1 MTPRKAERYDTS
13 EAALDV
19 LMHEHDAGVLGE
31 HDDDVWYRYHDGYAQ
46 AALSVRLPVRPLMT
60 YGHRETLVFF
70 DNLLLESDTRDE
82 LARVRQ
88 DDRSDVAGLLGR
100 VGGECAGA
108 VSVWTPGAERPT
120 TATYRALSGQE
131 LSALFDERHGERL
144 TAAMLESRQV
154 MSGVQRKLVLRRWN
168 NTWQLPLDG
177 AAGTHIIKRASGRY
191 DGLVANELACLAF
204 YRALGLAVP
213 AAHAIA
219 SEDDST
225 EPTLLAIERYD
236 RVEATATED
245 TSTEATST
253 DARSLPPITRV
264 HQEDMCQVTG
274 RLPRRKYQRDGGPG
288 VRDLAAAIRRY
299 SVRPAIDLQDLLTA
313 VVANVCLGNGDAHGK
328 NFALL
333 HSTSGARLA
342 PFYDVVST
350 EVYQSLSP
358 DLSMRFGHS
367 YQPHTLTTD
376 DVQRLAA
383 DLGVAPA
390 KVRSTIEQV
399 TTTLQQAM
407 PDVLHATTA
416 MVGGEVVALSRL
428 EALMRVRVPSV
439 AALARRV

>member
-1 MTPRKAERYDTS
+1 MTPRKADRYDTT

-31 HDDDVWYRYHDGYAQ
+31 HEDDVWYRYRDGYAQ
-46 AALSVRLPVRPLMT
+46 AALSVRLPVRALMT

-108 VSVWTPGAERPT
+108 VSVWTPRAERPT
-120 TATYRALSGQE
+120 TATYRALSE
-131 LSALFDERHGERL
+131 PALAALFDERHGERL

-168 NTWQLPLDG
+168 NTWQLPLNG

-204 YRALGLAVP
+204 YRAIGLVVP

-219 SEDDST
+219 SVGDSN
-225 EPTLLAIERYD
+225 EPTLIAIERYD
-236 RVEATATED
+236 RIEATPTGAL
-245 TSTEATST
+245 
-253 DARSLPPITRV
+253 SLPPITRV

-288 VRDLAAAIRRY
+288 VRDLADAIRRY
-299 SVRPAIDLQDLLTA
+299 SVRPANDLQELLAA
-313 VVANVCLGNGDAHGK
+313 VIANVCLGNGDAHGK

-333 HSTSGARLA
+333 HSASGARLA

-350 EVYQSLSP
+350 EVYPSLSP

-367 YQPHTLTTD
+367 YQPQALTAA

-407 PDVLHATTA
+407 HDVLHATTA
-416 MVGGEVVALSRL
+416 MVGGEVAALSRL
-428 EALMRVRVPSV
+428 EALMRVRLPTV
-439 AALARRV
+439 AELARRV

>member
-19 LMHEHDAGVLGE
+19 LMHEHEAGVLGE
-31 HDDDVWYRYHDGYAQ
+31 HEDDVWYRYRDGYAQ

-88 DDRSDVAGLLGR
+88 DDRTDVAGLLGR

-120 TATYRALSGQE
+120 TATYRALSE
-131 LSALFDERHGERL
+131 PALAALFDERHGERL

-168 NTWQLPLDG
+168 DTWQLPLNG

-225 EPTLLAIERYD
+225 EPTLIAIERYD
-236 RVEATATED
+236 RIEATP
-245 TSTEATST
+245 T

-288 VRDLAAAIRRY
+288 VRDLADAIRRY
-299 SVRPAIDLQDLLTA
+299 SVRPAIDLQELLTA

-333 HSTSGARLA
+333 HTASGARLA

-350 EVYQSLSP
+350 EVYPSLSP

-367 YQPHTLTTD
+367 YQPHTLTTA
-376 DVQRLAA
+376 DVQRVAA
-383 DLGVAPA
+383 DLGVTPA

-416 MVGGEVVALSRL
+416 MVGGEVAALSRL

>member
-1 MTPRKAERYDTS
+1 
-13 EAALDV
+13 
-19 LMHEHDAGVLGE
+19 
-31 HDDDVWYRYHDGYAQ
+31 
-46 AALSVRLPVRPLMT
+46 MT

-82 LARVRQ
+82 LARARQ

-120 TATYRALSGQE
+120 TATYRALSEQE

-168 NTWQLPLDG
+168 DTWQLPLNG

-204 YRALGLAVP
+204 YRAIGLAVP

-225 EPTLLAIERYD
+225 ESTLIAIERYD
-236 RVEATATED
+236 RIEATATD
-245 TSTEATST
+245 ATATE
-253 DARSLPPITRV
+253 ARSLPLITRV

-299 SVRPAIDLQDLLTA
+299 SARPASDLQALLTA

-328 NFALL
+328 NYALL
-333 HSTSGARLA
+333 HTASGARLA

-350 EVYQSLSP
+350 EVYPSLSP

-367 YQPHTLTTD
+367 YQPHTLTTA
-376 DVQRLAA
+376 DVQRLAT

-416 MVGGEVVALSRL
+416 MVGGEVAALSRL
-428 EALMRVRVPSV
+428 EALMRDRLPSV
-439 AALARRV
+439 AELARRV

>member
-19 LMHEHDAGVLGE
+19 LMHEHEAGVLGE
-31 HDDDVWYRYHDGYAQ
+31 HEDDVWYRYRDGYAQ

-88 DDRSDVAGLLGR
+88 DDRTDVAGLLGR

-120 TATYRALSGQE
+120 QATYRALSEQE

-168 NTWQLPLDG
+168 DTWQLPLDG

-219 SEDDST
+219 SVGDSN
-225 EPTLLAIERYD
+225 EPTLIAIERYD
-236 RVEATATED
+236 RIEATTTGALP
-245 TSTEATST
+245 
-253 DARSLPPITRV
+253 LPPIARV

-288 VRDLAAAIRRY
+288 VRDLADAIRRY
-299 SVRPAIDLQDLLTA
+299 SVRPAIDLQELLTA

-333 HSTSGARLA
+333 HTASGARLA

-350 EVYQSLSP
+350 EVYPSLSP

-367 YQPHTLTTD
+367 YQPHTLTTA
-376 DVQRLAA
+376 DVQRVAA
-383 DLGVAPA
+383 DLGVTPA

-416 MVGGEVVALSRL
+416 MVGGEVAALSRL

>member
-1 MTPRKAERYDTS
+1 MNPRRAERYDTT

-19 LMHEHDAGVLGE
+19 LMHEHEAGVLGE
-31 HDDDVWYRYHDGYAQ
+31 HEDDVWYRYRDGYAQ
-46 AALSVRLPVRPLMT
+46 AAVSVRLPVRAST
-60 YGHRETLVFF
+60 YGHRDTLVFF

-108 VSVWTPGAERPT
+108 VSVWTPGTERPT
-120 TATYRALSGQE
+120 QATYRELSE
-131 LSALFDERHGERL
+131 HALSALFDERHGERL

-168 NTWQLPLDG
+168 DTWQLPLNG
-177 AAGTHIIKRASGRY
+177 AAGTHIIKRTSGRY

-204 YRALGLAVP
+204 YRALGLIVP
-213 AAHAIA
+213 AAHAVA
-219 SEDDST
+219 SVGDSA
-225 EPTLLAIERYD
+225 EPTLIAIARYD
-236 RVEATATED
+236 RIEAMT
-245 TSTEATST
+245 T
-253 DARSLPPITRV
+253 DAMSPPPITRL

-288 VRDLAAAIRRY
+288 VRDLAEAIRRY
-299 SVRPAIDLQDLLTA
+299 SARPATDLQDLLTA
-313 VVANVCLGNGDAHGK
+313 LVANVCLGNGDAHGK

-333 HSTSGARLA
+333 HAASGPRLA

-350 EVYQSLSP
+350 EVYPSLSP

-367 YQPHTLTTD
+367 YQPHTLTTA
-376 DVQRLAA
+376 DVQRLAT
-383 DLGVAPA
+383 DLGVVPA
-390 KVRSTIEQV
+390 KVRSAIEQV

-407 PDVLHATTA
+407 HDVLHATTV
-416 MVGGEVVALSRL
+416 MVSVETAALTRL

-439 AALARRV
+439 AELARRV

>member
-19 LMHEHDAGVLGE
+19 LMHEHEAGVLGE
-31 HDDDVWYRYHDGYAQ
+31 HEDDVWYRYRDGYAQ

-88 DDRSDVAGLLGR
+88 DDRTDVAGLLGR

-120 TATYRALSGQE
+120 QATYRALSE
-131 LSALFDERHGERL
+131 PALAALFDERHGERL

-219 SEDDST
+219 SVGDSN
-225 EPTLLAIERYD
+225 EPTLIAIERYD
-236 RVEATATED
+236 RI
-245 TSTEATST
+245 EATST
-253 DARSLPPITRV
+253 DALPLPPIARV

-288 VRDLAAAIRRY
+288 VRDLADAIRRY
-299 SVRPAIDLQDLLTA
+299 SVRPAIDLQELLTA

-333 HSTSGARLA
+333 HTASGARLA

-350 EVYQSLSP
+350 EVYPSLSP

-367 YQPHTLTTD
+367 YQPHTLTTA
-376 DVQRLAA
+376 DVQRVAA
-383 DLGVAPA
+383 DLGVTPA

-416 MVGGEVVALSRL
+416 MVGGEVAALSRL

>member
-19 LMHEHDAGVLGE
+19 LMHEHEAGVLGE
-31 HDDDVWYRYHDGYAQ
+31 HEDDVWYRYRDGYAQ
-46 AALSVRLPVRPLMT
+46 AALSVRLPVRALMT

-108 VSVWTPGAERPT
+108 VSVWTPRAERPT
-120 TATYRALSGQE
+120 TATYRALSE
-131 LSALFDERHGERL
+131 PALAALFDERHGERL

-168 NTWQLPLDG
+168 NTWQLPLNG

-204 YRALGLAVP
+204 YRAIGLVVP

-219 SEDDST
+219 SVGDSN
-225 EPTLLAIERYD
+225 EPTLIAIERYD
-236 RVEATATED
+236 RIEATPTGAL
-245 TSTEATST
+245 
-253 DARSLPPITRV
+253 SLPPITRV

-299 SVRPAIDLQDLLTA
+299 SVRPANDLQELLAA
-313 VVANVCLGNGDAHGK
+313 VIANVCLGNGDAHGK

-333 HSTSGARLA
+333 HSASGARLA

-350 EVYQSLSP
+350 EVYPSLSP

-367 YQPHTLTTD
+367 YQPQALTAA

-407 PDVLHATTA
+407 HDVLHATTA
-416 MVGGEVVALSRL
+416 MVGGEVAALSRL
-428 EALMRVRVPSV
+428 EALMRVRLPTV
-439 AALARRV
+439 AELARRV

>member
-19 LMHEHDAGVLGE
+19 LMHEHEAGVLGE
-31 HDDDVWYRYHDGYAQ
+31 HEDDVWYRYRDGYAQ

-88 DDRSDVAGLLGR
+88 DDRTDVAGLLGR

-120 TATYRALSGQE
+120 TATYRALSE
-131 LSALFDERHGERL
+131 PALAALFDERHGERL

-168 NTWQLPLDG
+168 NTWQLPLNG

-225 EPTLLAIERYD
+225 EPTLIAIERYD
-236 RVEATATED
+236 RIEATP
-245 TSTEATST
+245 T

-288 VRDLAAAIRRY
+288 VRDLADAIRRY
-299 SVRPAIDLQDLLTA
+299 SVRPAIDLQELLTA

-333 HSTSGARLA
+333 HTASGARLA

-350 EVYQSLSP
+350 EVYPSLSP

-367 YQPHTLTTD
+367 YQPHTLTTA
-376 DVQRLAA
+376 DVQRVAA
-383 DLGVAPA
+383 DLGVTPA

-416 MVGGEVVALSRL
+416 MVGGEVAALSRL

>member
-1 MTPRKAERYDTS
+1 MTPRKADRYDTT

-31 HDDDVWYRYHDGYAQ
+31 HEDDVWYRYRDGYAQ
-46 AALSVRLPVRPLMT
+46 AALSVRLPVRALMT

-108 VSVWTPGAERPT
+108 VSVWTPRAERPT
-120 TATYRALSGQE
+120 TATYRALSE
-131 LSALFDERHGERL
+131 PALAALFDERHGERL

-168 NTWQLPLDG
+168 NTWQLPLNG

-204 YRALGLAVP
+204 YRAIGLVVP

-219 SEDDST
+219 SVGDSN
-225 EPTLLAIERYD
+225 EPTLIAIERYD
-236 RVEATATED
+236 RIEATPTGAL
-245 TSTEATST
+245 
-253 DARSLPPITRV
+253 SLPPITRV

-299 SVRPAIDLQDLLTA
+299 SVRPANDLQELLAA
-313 VVANVCLGNGDAHGK
+313 VIANVCLGNGDAHGK

-333 HSTSGARLA
+333 HSASGARLA

-350 EVYQSLSP
+350 EVYPSLSP

-367 YQPHTLTTD
+367 YQPQALTAA

-407 PDVLHATTA
+407 HDVLHATTA
-416 MVGGEVVALSRL
+416 MVGGEVAALSRL
-428 EALMRVRVPSV
+428 EALMRVRLPTV
-439 AALARRV
+439 AELARRV

>member
-19 LMHEHDAGVLGE
+19 LMHEHEAGVLGE
-31 HDDDVWYRYHDGYAQ
+31 HEDDVWYRYRDGYAQ

-88 DDRSDVAGLLGR
+88 DDRTDVAGLLGR

-120 TATYRALSGQE
+120 TATYRALSE
-131 LSALFDERHGERL
+131 PALAALFDERHGERL

-168 NTWQLPLDG
+168 DTWQLPLDG

-219 SEDDST
+219 SVGDSN
-225 EPTLLAIERYD
+225 EPTLIAIERYD
-236 RVEATATED
+236 RIEATTTGALP
-245 TSTEATST
+245 
-253 DARSLPPITRV
+253 LPPIARV

-288 VRDLAAAIRRY
+288 VRDLADAIRRY
-299 SVRPAIDLQDLLTA
+299 SVRPAIDLQELLTA

-333 HSTSGARLA
+333 HTASGARLA

-350 EVYQSLSP
+350 EVYPSLSP

-367 YQPHTLTTD
+367 YQPHTLTTA
-376 DVQRLAA
+376 DVQRVAA
-383 DLGVAPA
+383 DLGVTPA

-416 MVGGEVVALSRL
+416 MVGGEVAALSRL

>member
-1 MTPRKAERYDTS
+1 MTPRKTERYNTT

-88 DDRSDVAGLLGR
+88 DDRTDVAGLLGR

-120 TATYRALSGQE
+120 TATSRALSE
-131 LSALFDERHGERL
+131 PALSALFDERHGERL

-168 NTWQLPLDG
+168 DTWQLPLNG

-204 YRALGLAVP
+204 YRAIGLAVP

-219 SEDDST
+219 SEDDAT

-236 RVEATATED
+236 RIEATATG
-245 TSTEATST
+245 ATST

-274 RLPRRKYQRDGGPG
+274 RLPRRKYQRDGGPS

-333 HSTSGARLA
+333 HSASGARLA

-350 EVYQSLSP
+350 EVYPSLSP

-367 YQPHTLTTD
+367 YQPHALTTD

-407 PDVLHATTA
+407 HDVLHATTA
-416 MVGGEVVALSRL
+416 MVGGEVAALSRL
-428 EALMRVRVPSV
+428 EALMRVRLPTV

>member
-19 LMHEHDAGVLGE
+19 LMHEHEAGVLGE
-31 HDDDVWYRYHDGYAQ
+31 HEDDVWYRYRDGYAQ

-88 DDRSDVAGLLGR
+88 DDRTDVAGLLGR

-120 TATYRALSGQE
+120 QATYRTLSEQE

-168 NTWQLPLDG
+168 DTWQLPLNG

-219 SEDDST
+219 SEVDST
-225 EPTLLAIERYD
+225 EPTLIAIERYD
-236 RVEATATED
+236 RIEAPTTGALP
-245 TSTEATST
+245 
-253 DARSLPPITRV
+253 LPPIARV

-288 VRDLAAAIRRY
+288 VRDLADAIRRN
-299 SVRPAIDLQDLLTA
+299 SVRPAIDLQELLTA

-333 HSTSGARLA
+333 HTASGARLA

-350 EVYQSLSP
+350 EVYPSLSP

-367 YQPHTLTTD
+367 YQPHTLTTA

-416 MVGGEVVALSRL
+416 MVGGEVAALSRL
-428 EALMRVRVPSV
+428 EALLRVRVPSV

>member
-1 MTPRKAERYDTS
+1 MTPRKAERYDTT

-31 HDDDVWYRYHDGYAQ
+31 NEDDVWYRYRDGYTQ
-46 AALSVRLPVRPLMT
+46 AALSVRLPVRALMT
-60 YGHRETLVFF
+60 YEHRETLVFF

-88 DDRSDVAGLLGR
+88 DDRTDVAGLLGR

-108 VSVWTPGAERPT
+108 VSVWTLGAERPT
-120 TATYRALSGQE
+120 QATYRE
-131 LSALFDERHGERL
+131 LSEPALAALFDERHGERL

-168 NTWQLPLDG
+168 DTWQLPLNG

-204 YRALGLAVP
+204 YRAIGLAVP

-219 SEDDST
+219 SVGDSN
-225 EPTLLAIERYD
+225 EPTLIAIERYD
-236 RVEATATED
+236 RIEATATEA
-245 TSTEATST
+245 TSTEA
-253 DARSLPPITRV
+253 RSLRPITRV

-333 HSTSGARLA
+333 HTASGAWLA

-350 EVYQSLSP
+350 EVYPSLSP

-367 YQPHTLTTD
+367 YQPHALTTA

-399 TTTLQQAM
+399 TSTLQQAM

-416 MVGGEVVALSRL
+416 MVGGEVAALSRL
-428 EALMRVRVPSV
+428 EALMRVRLPSV
-439 AALARRV
+439 AALARLV

>member
-19 LMHEHDAGVLGE
+19 LMHEHEAGVLGE
-31 HDDDVWYRYHDGYAQ
+31 HEDDVWYRYRDGYAQ

-88 DDRSDVAGLLGR
+88 DDRTDVAGLLGR

-120 TATYRALSGQE
+120 TATYRALSE
-131 LSALFDERHGERL
+131 PALAALFDERHGERL

-168 NTWQLPLDG
+168 DTWQLPLDG

-225 EPTLLAIERYD
+225 EPTLIAIERYD
-236 RVEATATED
+236 RIEATP
-245 TSTEATST
+245 T

-288 VRDLAAAIRRY
+288 VRDLADAIRRY
-299 SVRPAIDLQDLLTA
+299 SVRPAIDLQELLTA

-333 HSTSGARLA
+333 HTASGARLA

-350 EVYQSLSP
+350 EVYPSLSP

-367 YQPHTLTTD
+367 YQPHTLTTA
-376 DVQRLAA
+376 DVQRVAA
-383 DLGVAPA
+383 DLGVTPA

-416 MVGGEVVALSRL
+416 MVGGEVAALSRL

>member
-1 MTPRKAERYDTS
+1 MTPRKAERYDTT

-120 TATYRALSGQE
+120 TATYRALSE
-131 LSALFDERHGERL
+131 PALAALFDERHGERL

-168 NTWQLPLDG
+168 NTWQLPLNG

-204 YRALGLAVP
+204 YRTIGLVVP

-225 EPTLLAIERYD
+225 EPTLIAIERYD
-236 RVEATATED
+236 RIEAP
-245 TSTEATST
+245 ST
-253 DARSLPPITRV
+253 DAGSLPPITRV
-264 HQEDMCQVTG
+264 HQEDVCQVTG

-299 SVRPAIDLQDLLTA
+299 SVRPANDLQELLAA
-313 VVANVCLGNGDAHGK
+313 VIANVCLGNGDAHGK

-333 HSTSGARLA
+333 HSASGARLA

-350 EVYQSLSP
+350 EVYPSLSP

-367 YQPHTLTTD
+367 YQPQALTAA

-407 PDVLHATTA
+407 HDVLHATTA
-416 MVGGEVVALSRL
+416 MVGGEVAALSRL
-428 EALMRVRVPSV
+428 EALMRVRLPTV
-439 AALARRV
+439 AELARRV

>member
-1 MTPRKAERYDTS
+1 MTPRKAERYDTT

-31 HDDDVWYRYHDGYAQ
+31 HEDDVWYRYRDGYAQ
-46 AALSVRLPVRPLMT
+46 AALSVRLPVRPLLT
-60 YGHRETLVFF
+60 YGHRDTLVFF

-82 LARVRQ
+82 LARARQ
-88 DDRSDVAGLLGR
+88 DDISDVAGLLGR

-120 TATYRALSGQE
+120 TAAYRELSEQA

-168 NTWQLPLDG
+168 DTWQLPLDG

-204 YRALGLAVP
+204 YRAIGLAVP
-213 AAHAIA
+213 AAHAIG

-225 EPTLLAIERYD
+225 EPTLIAIERYD
-236 RVEATATED
+236 RIEATTTGAL
-245 TSTEATST
+245 
-253 DARSLPPITRV
+253 SLPPITRV

-299 SVRPAIDLQDLLTA
+299 SVRPANDLQDLLTA

-333 HSTSGARLA
+333 HTASGARLA
-342 PFYDVVST
+342 PFYDIVST
-350 EVYQSLSP
+350 EVYPSLSP

-367 YQPHTLTTD
+367 YQPHALATA

-407 PDVLHATTA
+407 HDVLHATTA
-416 MVGGEVVALSRL
+416 MVGGEVAVLSRL
-428 EALMRVRVPSV
+428 EALMRVRLPNV
-439 AALARRV
+439 AELARRM